1 MSLMGVGLMMG
12 AGCSVIASIYLS
24 KGKTV
29 LARATIT
36 QAMLFVT
43 LISVTVGGFILAFPE
58 ETARMLGSSEHLL
71 PLVVDYL
78 VWFSPSLLFELWIAV
93 ALFAMRLDGAPKLA
107 MWCSIIAAAVNV
119 VLDWLF
125 IFPLGWGVMGAAFAT
140 SLSCLAGA
148 AVAMGYLLFYAQVV
162 AEYDRGDRP
171 QPVSRKGAFMN
182 TNWNDP
188 NFQGFGGRQSPFG
201 KRPPRPKKEHKAIG
215 TPLSRTLIN
224 LAVTLIFAAVYF
236 YVVLPPINLQ
246 AEEFYFFM
254 LLCCAVY
261 CGCAV
266 LTSGFQGSGAKG
278 YFGFVK
284 KQCRIPMIIAVAL
297 VAVAIVGG
305 IVGWQVIRAGSYRDL
320 LTVETGDFATEVE
333 EISYDQI
340 PMLDKDSAEKLG
352 NRKLGELSD
361 MVSQFEVA
369 EEYTQINYKGRPVR
383 VTPLRYG
390 DWIKWFN
397 NRSEGLPAY
406 LIIDMVTQNV
416 EVVRLEQGIRY
427 TTAEHFGRNL
437 YRYLQFHY
445 PTYIFDKPAFEIDEE
460 GNPYW
465 VCPRIRKTIGL
476 FGGTDI
482 DGAVL
487 VNAVTG
493 EHQYYDAK
501 DVPDWVDHVYTADL
515 IVQQYDYHGTYIHGF
530 INSLFGQRDVTV
542 TTDGYNYIAIGDDVY
557 MYTGITSV
565 VSDQSN
571 IGFILSNQRTKET
584 RFYSV
589 AGAEEYSAM
598 DSARGQVQQMNYTA
612 TFPLLLNI
620 ADQPSYFMA
629 LKDAAG
635 LVKMYAMVNV
645 SQYQIVATGGS
656 VAECESNYRQML
668 ARYNLIDPADTE
680 PSASDQGE
688 VTGVIADLRSA
699 VMDGNTWYYLQLSD
713 GTVYYT
719 ISAAEAPEAVI
730 LNVGDTVTVKYA
742 EGEGSILQAYSAA
755 KAVPAA

>member
-1 MSLMGVGLMMG
+1 
-12 AGCSVIASIYLS
+12 
-24 KGKTV
+24 
-29 LARATIT
+29 
-36 QAMLFVT
+36 
-43 LISVTVGGFILAFPE
+43 
-58 ETARMLGSSEHLL
+58 
-71 PLVVDYL
+71 
-78 VWFSPSLLFELWIAV
+78 
-93 ALFAMRLDGAPKLA
+93 
-107 MWCSIIAAAVNV
+107 
-119 VLDWLF
+119 
-125 IFPLGWGVMGAAFAT
+125 
-140 SLSCLAGA
+140 
-148 AVAMGYLLFYAQVV
+148 
-162 AEYDRGDRP
+162 
-171 QPVSRKGAFMN
+171 MN

-305 IVGWQVIRAGSYRDL
+305 IVGWQVIRAGAYRDL

-397 NRSEGLPAY
+397 NRSRGLPAY

-487 VNAVTG
+487 VSISTMTPRMCRTG
-493 EHQYYDAK
+493 
-501 DVPDWVDHVYTADL
+501 W
-515 IVQQYDYHGTYIHGF
+515 
-530 INSLFGQRDVTV
+530 
-542 TTDGYNYIAIGDDVY
+542 
-557 MYTGITSV
+557 ITS
-565 VSDQSN
+565 
-571 IGFILSNQRTKET
+571 T
-584 RFYSV
+584 RRISSSSSTTTTV
-589 AGAEEYSAM
+589 PIS
-598 DSARGQVQQMNYTA
+598 TA
-612 TFPLLLNI
+612 SSTP
-620 ADQPSYFMA
+620 
-629 LKDAAG
+629 
-635 LVKMYAMVNV
+635 
-645 SQYQIVATGGS
+645 
-656 VAECESNYRQML
+656 C
-668 ARYNLIDPADTE
+668 
-680 PSASDQGE
+680 SASGMSPLPPMAITTSPSE
-688 VTGVIADLRSA
+688 TTCICTPASRRWCRISPTSASSSPTSAPRRHVFTPWPAPRSTPPWIRH
-699 VMDGNTWYYLQLSD
+699 GGRCSR
-713 GTVYYT
+713 
-719 ISAAEAPEAVI
+719 
-730 LNVGDTVTVKYA
+730 
-742 EGEGSILQAYSAA
+742 
-755 KAVPAA
+755 